1 MDVLVFDTAFTE
13 VGIADV
19 YDSLIWTD
27 RYNECGDFEICT
39 AATYDMISLL
49 KQNYYLKLNSSEHVM
64 IIEKIEIDSN
74 IEEGPR
80 LIVSGRSL
88 ESILDRRVVWKKR
101 IFSNADFETMI
112 HTLLDENIIAPTA
125 DTGGTDRKISNFIFA
140 ASSPAIT
147 GLDPVDAQFNSDNLY
162 DVIKDLCIS
171 RNIGFKIT
179 LNSSNN
185 FVFQLYKGVNR
196 SYSQTENDFV
206 VFSPTFDNLI
216 SSNYY
221 YSNEKY
227 KNAALVGG
235 AEQENYPNLLDFEEI
250 SKIGSSNEIEGSC
263 DSYTFTVNAN
273 GNSGVSYPI
282 PDSYAGKYLYLS
294 GSVSRTGTHAN
305 AIAVQLMYKISGSG
319 SYQYTKVA
327 DYKNNAIEMSD
338 LSFKIKEN
346 ATPISL
352 RIIASASADSS
363 IGETMKVNSLKL
375 YDTDDRRIYTS
386 VANTGAS
393 GLQRREMFVDE
404 SGASQ
409 ESENYLSEL
418 ATKGFTELSENLE
431 SIGYEGEAEMSQQ
444 FVYGRDFAIGD
455 IVQVDDGYGHY
466 GSVVISEVVISENE
480 EGLSTFPTFLS
491 FQMEEGTN

>member
-1 MDVLVFDTAFTE
+1 MDVLVFDTSFNE
-13 VGIADV
+13 IGIADV

-27 RYNECGDFEICT
+27 RYNEYGDFEICT
-39 AATYDMISLL
+39 AATYDMVSLF

-88 ESILDRRVVWKKR
+88 ESILDRRIIWKKR
-101 IFSNADFETMI
+101 IFDDADFETMI
-112 HTLLDENIIAPTA
+112 HTLLDENVINPTV
-125 DTGGTDRKISNFIFA
+125 DTGGTDRKIPNFIFA

-147 GLDPVDAQFNSDNLY
+147 GLDPVDAQFNGDNLY
-162 DVIKDLCIS
+162 DVIKDFCAS
-171 RNIGFKIT
+171 RNLGFKIT
-179 LNSSNN
+179 LNSSNK
-185 FVFQLYKGVNR
+185 FVFQLYKGINR

-235 AEQENYPNLLDFEEI
+235 AEPTNDSNILDFENKQLFYVAEEGSADSFTLTASRDNASAYMLYKVSSEYIGKTVYMSGSLERFGTHTNNLAMRLAVVKNGTTTYPKDILTYTNNKAEMTDLPIEI
-250 SKIGSSNEIEGSC
+250 PSGIDSFGFTIRVGASGSS
-263 DSYTFTVNAN
+263 
-273 GNSGVSYPI
+273 
-282 PDSYAGKYLYLS
+282 S
-294 GSVSRTGTHAN
+294 GSV
-305 AIAVQLMYKISGSG
+305 
-319 SYQYTKVA
+319 
-327 DYKNNAIEMSD
+327 
-338 LSFKIKEN
+338 
-346 ATPISL
+346 
-352 RIIASASADSS
+352 
-363 IGETMKVNSLKL
+363 KVNGLKL
-375 YDTDDRRIYTS
+375 YDTNDRRIYAS
-386 VANTGAS
+386 VGTAS

-404 SGASQ
+404 SGTSQ
-409 ESENYLSEL
+409 DSGNYLSEL
-418 ATKGFTELSENLE
+418 ASKGFTTLSENLE

-444 FVYGRDFAIGD
+444 FVYGRDFKIGD